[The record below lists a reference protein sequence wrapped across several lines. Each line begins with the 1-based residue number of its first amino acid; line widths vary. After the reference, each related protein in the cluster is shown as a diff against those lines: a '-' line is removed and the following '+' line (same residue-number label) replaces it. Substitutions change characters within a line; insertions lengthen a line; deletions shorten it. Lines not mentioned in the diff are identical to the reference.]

1 MKKET
6 KKPRSVKVYTIK
18 VSDFEEG
25 LHVER
30 TNDGFTA
37 QELLGWL
44 EHTQLEIMSIMA
56 GALKPT
62 KVTRNLI
69 VEGERTKVE

>member
-1 MKKET
+1 MEKET

-44 EHTQLEIMSIMA
+44 EHIQLEIMSQMA

-69 VEGERTKVE
+69 VNSEITEVK